1 MKSQLFK
8 TLFPKEDFLTFL
20 KKYCVH
26 DEKCITFSKDSFK
39 KIKLENQEQIF
50 FDLLKKYYLPSK
62 KIYVERVPIYKH
74 FVTVIKQIAK
84 SIGIPITS
92 NINYSK
98 STYNLSYIFYYN
110 L

>member
-20 KKYCVH
+20 KKYCIH

-39 KIKLENQEQIF
+39 KIKLDNQEQIF
-50 FDLLKKYYLPSK
+50 FDLLKNYYLPSK

-84 SIGIPITS
+84 SISIPLTS